1 MGQILKAKNYTYF
14 GMEKVSYTTYSL
26 NSTKPSKKSPTCKR
40 IALSVSLLAAR
51 LEPLS
56 PGSVSSLVRLRPSA
70 LRLSPKPALQFGSLL
85 PPSLPISA
93 TATPAWQTAGASPSQ
108 RQRPSTSMKEAG
120 TIYYY
125 GFVMAV
131 IT

>member
-1 MGQILKAKNYTYF
+1 MGQNLKAKNYTYF
-14 GMEKVSYTTYSL
+14 GMERVSYTTYSL

-40 IALSVSLLAAR
+40 IALSVSACGSPRAPVPR
-51 LEPLS
+51 LCVLS
-56 PGSVSSLVRLRPSA
+56 SAPPALGPPSVPQTGVTVRLP
-70 LRLSPKPALQFGSLL
+70 

>member
-1 MGQILKAKNYTYF
+1 MGQNLKAKNYTYF
-14 GMEKVSYTTYSL
+14 GMERVSYTTYSL
-26 NSTKPSKKSPTCKR
+26 NSTKPSKKKPNMQKNCSLCLFACSSPR
-40 IALSVSLLAAR
+40 APVPRLYVFSNAPPALGPPPV
-51 LEPLS
+51 PQT
-56 PGSVSSLVRLRPSA
+56 GVTVRLP
-70 LRLSPKPALQFGSLL
+70 

-93 TATPAWQTAGASPSQ
+93 TATPAWQAAGASPSQ

>member
-1 MGQILKAKNYTYF
+1 MGQNLKAKNYTYF
-14 GMEKVSYTTYSL
+14 GMERVSYTTYSL

-56 PGSVSSLVRLRPSA
+56 PGLCVFSSAPPALGPPPVPQTGVTVRLP
-70 LRLSPKPALQFGSLL
+70 

-108 RQRPSTSMKEAG
+108 RQRTSTSMKEAG

>member
-1 MGQILKAKNYTYF
+1 MGQNLKAKNYTYF
-14 GMEKVSYTTYSL
+14 GMERVSYTTYSL

-56 PGSVSSLVRLRPSA
+56 PGLCVFSSAPPALGPPPVPQTGVTVRLP
-70 LRLSPKPALQFGSLL
+70 

-93 TATPAWQTAGASPSQ
+93 TATPAW
-108 RQRPSTSMKEAG
+108 
-120 TIYYY
+120 
-125 GFVMAV
+125 
-131 IT
+131 